1 MEQAS
6 GYITK
11 TVTYNFLI
19 APTTALEKGETFDEG
34 LDIVNIDLFSCL
46 ETFMTRMK
54 PSVSGH
60 VC

>member
-6 GYITK
+6 G

-34 LDIVNIDLFSCL
+34 LDIVNIDLFNCL

-54 PSVSGH
+54 LLCQVTFVEES
-60 VC
+60 